1 MQTKRI
7 AIAALLLAVA
17 LIIGIIEN
25 LIPPI
30 IPMLPYIK
38 IGLSNMV
45 IIVAIL
51 LLDAK
56 YAFTII
62 GIKSVLVPLFIGN
75 PIMIFYSLPSALIAV
90 AITALCLNTKKI
102 SIPATSIL
110 SAIIHN
116 FIQVSVAAIMTN
128 FLVFGYLPYFIV
140 IGAIA
145 GLVTGI
151 FSFVIIK
158 YIPQKNIIN

>member
-7 AIAALLLAVA
+7 ATASLLLAVA

-25 LIPPI
+25 LIPPVL
-30 IPMLPYIK
+30 PMFPYIK

-51 LLDAK
+51 LLDYK

-62 GIKSVLVPLFIGN
+62 GIKSILVPIFLGN
-75 PIMIFYSLPSALIAV
+75 PIMIFYSLPSSIIAV
-90 AITALCLNTKKI
+90 AITSISLYSKKI

-110 SAIIHN
+110 SAIVHN
-116 FIQVSVAAIMTN
+116 FIQVCVAAIMTN
-128 FLVFGYLPYFIV
+128 ALVFGYMPYFII
-140 IGAIA
+140 IGSIA
-145 GLVTGI
+145 GLITGVFTFI
-151 FSFVIIK
+151 LLK
-158 YIPQKNIIN
+158 YIPEKHMIN